1 MVLRRVS
8 FWGFYR
14 WGWAAALGLSVCA
27 APVFA
32 QSPTLFL
39 SGLMGDKALVVVAGV
54 PVVVRAG
61 SVLAGGARVLEVSA
75 QSVDIELAGRRQ
87 RLGLQGGAVQ
97 VGRPSL
103 PSAGGTGTG
112 TGPVALTAGRNGLF
126 SLDAQIQGTSV
137 PGVVDT
143 GASLV
148 AIPLRLAGALGLDAN
163 AGPVIQMSTANGR
176 TQGHR
181 VVIPVIRVAGQDVRN
196 VDAVVVSGDLP
207 TVLWGH
213 SLLKSFQIQVQG
225 GRMMLTSVAAAPT
238 TALAGVS
245 PGP

>member
-8 FWGFYR
+8 FRGFYR
-14 WGWAAALGLSVCA
+14 WGWAAALGLSACA

-97 VGRPSL
+97 VGRTSL
-103 PSAGGTGTG
+103 PSAGG